1 VAGLI
6 SRAMMDQSLIRFS
19 SCATKAPA
27 PALGS
32 HTASSLLG
40 EMCFVHRSTH
50 NLVEVAEV

>member
-1 VAGLI
+1 MAGLI

-32 HTASSLLG
+32 QTASSLLG
-40 EMCFVHRSTH
+40 EMCFVHKSTH
-50 NLVEVAEV
+50 SLVEVAEV

>member
-1 VAGLI
+1 MAGLI
-6 SRAMMDQSLIRFS
+6 SRAIMGQSLIRFS

-50 NLVEVAEV
+50 NFVEVAEV